1 MYYSQGIKN
10 VDKTL
15 DAKAKEKLLFE
26 EEPEAKEVY
35 SNNLQDIL
43 RTTFETRKNQSINLD
58 NYDVGAHQTS
68 NQKEED

>member
-26 EEPEAKEVY
+26 AEPEAKEFN
-35 SNNLQDIL
+35 SNNL
-43 RTTFETRKNQSINLD
+43 
-58 NYDVGAHQTS
+58 
-68 NQKEED
+68 